1 MNEIYPPKMSSLI
14 GRCNTRFSK
23 EDMAQTENLILSF
36 FGYDMSFTDI
46 SLSYLAQ
53 ILGKAS
59 EDKF

>member
-1 MNEIYPPKMSSLI
+1 MSSLI